1 MREELADIRARLNL
15 SGISRGEAARAL
27 YLSVSGLNRKLRGEL
42 GLTRQEKDALLQLCA
57 KRRGQRI
64 DRQGDA

>member
-27 YLSVSGLNRKLRGEL
+27 YLSTSGLNRKLRGEL
-42 GLTRQEKDALLQLCA
+42 RLSAEEKEALLKLCA
-57 KRRGQRI
+57 QRRGQRF
-64 DRQGDA
+64 DGQGNA